1 MRKLLLGAAAAV
13 VMAAS
18 PAIADVKVDVKV
30 RSHKDKI
37 VLELVEKL
45 KIAHYLVVVVD
56 EGEAMSE
63 SVALVN
69 QFNTENFACENCAEK
84 ESIIDGSLNGNEGI
98 VSVNQATGNMN
109 NQGTAVAF
117 AFNAGPA
124 PNGEEDDDDITGF
137 ADALAAAGQVNADNE
152 VDSVNILFRDSVINE
167 SGNNSSGLLYVN
179 QAAGNINNQANVLSA
194 AVSQAEDQVGGIAL
208 SEADLGQVN
217 TNNIVFER
225 NVNKTASITGSF
237 NANSGV
243 IGVNQT
249 SGNFANQANVLS
261 LSVAQ

>member
-18 PAIADVKVDVKV
+18 PAIADVKVDLKV

-37 VLELVEKL
+37 VLELVEKM

-56 EGEAMSE
+56 EGEAAANSR
-63 SVALVN
+63 AFVN
-69 QFNTENFACENCAEK
+69 QSNKFNKACENCAEK

-109 NQGTAVAF
+109 QQGTAVAF

-124 PNGEEDDDDITGF
+124 QNGEEDEDDTTGF
-137 ADALAAAGQVNADNE
+137 AESVAGAGQVNRDNE
-152 VDSVNILFRDSVINE
+152 VDSVNILFRDSSINE
-167 SGNNSSGLLYVN
+167 SGNNSTGLLYVN
-179 QAAGNINNQANVLSA
+179 QAAGNVNNQVNALSA
-194 AVSQAEDQVGGIAL
+194 AVSEAEGQLGGIAL
-208 SEADLGQVN
+208 SEADLGQLN
-217 TNNIVFER
+217 TGNFVFER

-243 IGVNQT
+243 IGVNQS